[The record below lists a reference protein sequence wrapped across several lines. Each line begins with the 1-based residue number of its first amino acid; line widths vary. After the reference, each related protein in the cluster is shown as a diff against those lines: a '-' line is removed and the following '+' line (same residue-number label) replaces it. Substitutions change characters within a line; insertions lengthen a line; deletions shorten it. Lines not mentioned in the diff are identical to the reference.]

1 MTMMTIGNACVTLTP
16 SPRGGF
22 DALVLRASIF
32 GNCARVEGHVQGTA
46 DDVAEFGEL
55 RAAAI
60 AANHLRP
67 AAV

>member
-1 MTMMTIGNACVTLTP
+1 MTMMNIGNACITLTL
-16 SPRGGF
+16 SRRGGF
-22 DALVLRASIF
+22 EALVLRAPIYGS
-32 GNCARVEGHVQGTA
+32 CARVEGHVQGTA